1 MTEGG
6 KMRNVITTALVTAGM
21 LLALFLAVGR
31 EASGE
36 VRISLG
42 YGYGFSNKDKPYDEQ
57 IYGDYRQFLTR
68 TMRTCSDIRIRFASK
83 TSPLGFSL
91 EVSQQ
96 NYEESYVELYQGL
109 EQYRSGYKDR
119 FVYYGGVM
127 DVSLFPKKKLNPYL
141 GVGLLK
147 LFYINIFGSGPPDY
161 PEDVAVKLIGGA
173 RYRLGSRWNID
184 SSVNYLVS
192 NGILSVRLGLEFTL

>member
-1 MTEGG
+1 
-6 KMRNVITTALVTAGM
+6 MRNTIKTVIIAAGM
-21 LLALFLAVGR
+21 LLALLLGASR

-36 VRISLG
+36 VRLSLG

-57 IYGDYRQFLTR
+57 IYGDYRQFVTR
-68 TMRTCSDIRIRFASK
+68 TMGACSDVRIRFASK
-83 TSPLGFSL
+83 TSPIGFSL

-96 NYEESYVELYQGL
+96 SYEEAYVELYQGL
-109 EQYRSGYKDR
+109 ELYRSAYKDR

-127 DVSLFPKKKLNPYL
+127 DVSLLPKKKLNPYL
-141 GVGLLK
+141 GIGLLK

-161 PEDVAVKLIGGA
+161 PVDIEVKLIGGA
-173 RYRLGSRWNID
+173 RYRLGRRWNID

-192 NGILSVRLGLEFTL
+192 NGIFSVRLGLELTL